1 MSEEAD
7 KTVGTNKRKR
17 GPVGHVPTA
26 EQREKVRLW
35 SMVGTKQEVIA
46 AELGITVDT
55 LAKHYREELDEAT
68 ARGVA
73 NIATN
78 LYTKAMSGDVTSMI
92 FYLKTRG
99 RWSEKAAVGDKDNPL
114 VIEHNPKADEIAEAL
129 ARQLRDAARGKD
141 VL

>member
-1 MSEEAD
+1 MSDETELN
-7 KTVGTNKRKR
+7 KTKRPHSGGR
-17 GPVGHVPTA
+17 PRHVPTP
-26 EQREKVRLW
+26 ELREKVRLW

-46 AELGITVDT
+46 AELGVHVET
-55 LAKHYREELDEAT
+55 LHKYYREELDEAT

-73 NIATN
+73 NVATN

>member
-1 MSEEAD
+1 MSNETD
-7 KTVGTNKRKR
+7 KTLGTNKRKR
-17 GPVGHVPTA
+17 GPIGHVPTP
-26 EQREKVRLW
+26 ELREKVRLW
-35 SMVGTKQEVIA
+35 SAVGTKQEVIA

-55 LAKHYREELDEAT
+55 LAKHSREELDEAT

-73 NIATN
+73 NVATN

-99 RWSEKAAVGDKDNPL
+99 RWSEKAPVGDAENPL
-114 VIEHNPKADEIAEAL
+114 VVQHQGKAEELAQTIAQ
-129 ARQLRDAARGKD
+129 QLRSAARAKD

>member
-7 KTVGTNKRKR
+7 KIVGTNKRKR

-26 EQREKVRLW
+26 ELREKVRLW

-73 NIATN
+73 NVATN